1 VYRSLR
7 RITFSQWLLLLLLT
21 GIGLFMFIPIVFLF
35 NNAFKP
41 LSELFI
47 FPPTIFVRQPTWA
60 NFERLFLFTSSGAV
74 PFTRYLFNSAIVVV
88 IALIGVVLVSTMAGY
103 VLSKH
108 RFHFKSLIMGTIM
121 ISLMFVPETVLIPRY
136 LVINALGI
144 RDTYFVHILPFVASP
159 VAVFLIKQFI
169 DQIPDSLMEAAKLD
183 GATDV
188 YIFTKIIIPLIGP
201 AVATV
206 SIITFQAVYMNVET
220 SQFYVT
226 NETLRTMAYYMTSF
240 TVNIPGV
247 AAASLG
253 AAIGLLM
260 FLPNLILFLTFQ
272 RKMIETML
280 HSGVK

>member
-1 VYRSLR
+1 MYRSLR